1 MNYETSSQPEV
12 QTKKKKKKAK
22 SCGKLGIPTG
32 LWYIIYNH
40 NKYRFEN

>member
-1 MNYETSSQPEV
+1 MKLLVNLKYRP
-12 QTKKKKKKAK
+12 KKKKKAK

>member
-1 MNYETSSQPEV
+1 MKLLVNLKYRP
-12 QTKKKKKKAK
+12 KKKKKKAK